1 MKSLRDKIVRS
12 LKDAGAH
19 NQQIMV
25 APCVILWPD
34 PEMQWESIIEK
45 LQESLPYL
53 LVFGDY
59 DPGKKTGPAIWL
71 KCMVDRNLPDA
82 DWSESEVPVIY
93 LPGISRRDLKNVGE
107 AELDLQPI
115 LEYQYTGTI
124 WLHENG
130 KEWTVAG
137 FIQNDKG
144 MGKKVAQDSLTKE
157 TLISAL
163 PNIFNEPKAFYG
175 KDYIDADYLLSIQY
189 PNIGVDIL
197 KWMEEGDKFLSSLS
211 SDKKQSF
218 ITIFKHTYGYNPDIK
233 NIKNIT
239 YQLGSRRGSWAQI
252 WEYFSHAPTRYPK
265 VQEYLR
271 LAAPDDLGTGMFE
284 VPKDSWPQE
293 IEKAEDSLREEL
305 KKLPNIALNDV
316 LNKLQSLIEEHA
328 WRDGNVWQELGL
340 SPLHTSL
347 HYLAEM
353 AKICQNPYPG
363 QDVESL
369 VEYYT
374 TEGYKADK
382 YMCKALAAAN
392 TNADSQVLT
401 QAIQYIYKPWLE
413 KLTEKFQ
420 DKFNN
425 ERKPFKPDSDDEVI
439 LFVDALRYDIAVEL
453 VYQLKQSGFEL
464 SLENELTAIPTV
476 TPTAKPFNSPLSGL
490 VDENSSI
497 NKFQPTVNG
506 KDLTTQV
513 FRSALEETGYQ
524 YVKSPKKIESG
535 KKYWLEIGDLDK
547 KGHNEQANM
556 VNDIDECLNEVID
569 TIKGLQEAGVNKVTI
584 VTDHGWLLLP
594 GGLPK
599 AKITKEL
606 TETRWGRCAHIKE
619 GASVD
624 FPHYPWT
631 WNEGTFLAY
640 APGISFFKANEEY
653 AHGGISLQECV
664 VPRIEVT
671 FNKSSKLAGKIK
683 SVSWTQLICQIEVEE
698 ASDNY
703 KVDIRNK
710 ADNASTSVVLSKP
723 ERRQVQDNKA
733 RVMVDDSVQG
743 QAAHVVL
750 LNHDGIILD
759 SELTT
764 VGGN

>member
-1 MKSLRDKIVRS
+1 MKSLKDKLVHS
-12 LKDAGAH
+12 LKEAAKH
-19 NQQIMV
+19 NSQIM
-25 APCVILWPD
+25 ASPRVILWPD
-34 PEMQWESIIEK
+34 PEKQWESIIEK
-45 LQESLPYL
+45 LQESMPQL
-53 LVFGDY
+53 LIYGEY
-59 DPGKKTGPAIWL
+59 EPSKKMGPAIWL
-71 KCMVDRNLPDA
+71 KCMVDKTLPEA
-82 DWSESEVPVIY
+82 DWSESAIPIIY
-93 LPGISRRDLKNVGE
+93 LPGISRRDLKNVGK
-107 AELDLQPI
+107 AELELQPI

-130 KEWTVAG
+130 KEWTIVG
-137 FIQNDKG
+137 FIQSDEG
-144 MGKKVAQDSLTKE
+144 MDTKVAQDNLTKE
-157 TLISAL
+157 TLIGAL
-163 PNIFNEPKAFYG
+163 PNILNEHKIFYG
-175 KDYIDADYLLSIQY
+175 KDYIDADYLLNNQY

-197 KWMEEGDKFLSSLS
+197 KWMHEGDKFLSSLS
-211 SDKKQSF
+211 SDKKKSF
-218 ITIFKHTYGYNPDIK
+218 ITICKNTYGFYPDIK
-233 NIKNIT
+233 NIKNIA
-239 YQLGSRRGSWAQI
+239 YQLGSRRSSWAQI

-271 LAAPDDLGTGMFE
+271 LAAPDDFGTGMFE

-293 IEKAEDSLREEL
+293 IEKAEDNLREEL
-305 KKLPNIALNDV
+305 KKLSDIALNDV
-316 LNKLQSLIEEHA
+316 LNKLENLKEEHT
-328 WRDGNVWQELGL
+328 WREGSVWQELGL
-340 SPLHTSL
+340 SPLLNSL
-347 HYLAEM
+347 HHLTMM
-353 AKICQNPYPG
+353 AKICQDPYPG
-363 QDVESL
+363 QDLDSL

-382 YMCKALAAAN
+382 YMCKALAAVN
-392 TNADSQVLT
+392 TNADLEVLT

-425 ERKPFKPDSDDEVI
+425 ENKSFKPASDDEAI

-453 VYQLKQSGFEL
+453 VHQLKQSGLEL
-464 SLENELTAIPTV
+464 NLDNEITAIPTV

-490 VDENSSI
+490 IDENSSI

-513 FRSALEETGYQ
+513 FRSAIEDTGYQ
-524 YVKSPKKIESG
+524 YVKSPKKVEKG
-535 KKYWLEIGDLDK
+535 NKYWLEIGDLDK

-556 VNDIDECLNEVID
+556 VNDIDECLKEVID

-631 WNEGTFLAY
+631 WNERTFLAY

-664 VPRIEVT
+664 VPRIGVT
-671 FNKSSKLAGKIK
+671 FSKTSKLAGKIK
-683 SVSWTQLICQIEVEE
+683 NVSWNQLICHIEAEE

>member
-1 MKSLRDKIVRS
+1 MASPR
-12 LKDAGAH
+12 
-19 NQQIMV
+19 
-25 APCVILWPD
+25 VILWPD
-34 PEMQWESIIEK
+34 PEKQWGSIIEK
-45 LQESLPYL
+45 LQESLPPL
-53 LVFGDY
+53 MVFGEY
-59 DPGKKTGPAIWL
+59 DPTKKMGPAIWL
-71 KCMVDRNLPDA
+71 KCMVDRELPEV
-82 DWSESEVPVIY
+82 DWPESDIPIIY
-93 LPGISRRDLKNVGE
+93 LPGISRRDLKNVGGADLE
-107 AELDLQPI
+107 LQPI

-130 KEWTVAG
+130 KEWTVVG
-137 FIQNDKG
+137 FIQNEEG
-144 MGKKVAQDSLTKE
+144 MGINVAQDNLTKD
-157 TLISAL
+157 TLISSL
-163 PNIFNEPKAFYG
+163 PNYFNEPELFYR
-175 KDYIDADYLLSIQY
+175 KEYVDADFLLNNQY
-189 PNIGVDIL
+189 PNVGVDIL
-197 KWMEEGDKFLSSLS
+197 KWMEEGDKFLTTLP

-218 ITIFKHTYGYNPDIK
+218 IMICKKSFGFTPDIK
-233 NIKNIT
+233 NIKNIARE
-239 YQLGSRRGSWAQI
+239 LGSRRGSWAQI

-284 VPKDSWPQE
+284 MPRDSWPQE
-293 IEKAEDSLREEL
+293 VEKAEDDLREEL
-305 KKLPNIALNDV
+305 KKLSDIALNDV
-316 LNKLQSLIEEHA
+316 LNKLENLKEAHT
-328 WRDGNVWQELGL
+328 WREDSVWQELGL
-340 SPLHTSL
+340 SPLLNSL
-347 HYLAEM
+347 HHLTKM

-363 QDVESL
+363 QDLGSL

-382 YMCKALAAAN
+382 YMCKALTAVN
-392 TNADSQVLT
+392 TNADLEVLT

-425 ERKPFKPDSDDEVI
+425 ENKPFKPASDDEAI

-453 VYQLKQSGFEL
+453 VDQLNQSGFDL
-464 SLENELTAIPTV
+464 SLDSEITAIPTV
-476 TPTAKPFNSPLSGL
+476 TPTAKAFNSPLSGSI
-490 VDENSSI
+490 DKNSSI

-513 FRSALEETGYQ
+513 FRSAIEDTGYQ
-524 YVKSPKKIESG
+524 YVKSPKKVEKG
-535 KKYWLEIGDLDK
+535 GGYWLEIGDLDK

-556 VNDIDECLNEVID
+556 VNDIDECLKEVID

-664 VPRIEVT
+664 VPRIGVT
-671 FNKSSKLAGKIK
+671 FSKTSKLAGKIK
-683 SVSWTQLICQIEVEE
+683 SVSWNQLICHIEVEE